1 MVFYSFVIVLKPLP
15 RLTTAQTLKELTNL
29 IYTHKGQIRHFS
41 NEGYVRPYHLF
52 RDVQQSVLTHVR
64 YITLDVDMG
73 ETETL
78 KVEKLIKEHNDVQ
91 IVLRQNQ
98 LENPLG
104 LKNNKF
110 LNKNNEN
117 NDNQQYFP
125 LDTFTRLESE
135 IHWSPQVSG
144 DVYEQLDKNWKE
156 FSRTR
161 WSNYLRN

>member
-1 MVFYSFVIVLKPLP
+1 
-15 RLTTAQTLKELTNL
+15 
-29 IYTHKGQIRHFS
+29 
-41 NEGYVRPYHLF
+41 
-52 RDVQQSVLTHVR
+52 
-64 YITLDVDMG
+64 MG

-78 KVEKLIKEHNDVQ
+78 KVEKLMKEHNDVQ